1 MKRLNVILDDLALIR
16 LILSDEKIDPVR
28 FGVLAETAGANGLV
42 CTLGGKGKGV
52 VERDLKMLKA
62 IKHSYFNLRMPID
75 NDAMRVA
82 LAILPDMVTFVDIS
96 AGDPRK
102 VDTIDPTIHQADIE
116 TMLPNLQ
123 ANNIAV
129 SVLLK
134 PDIES
139 LKAISKL
146 SVDYVELDAREY
158 TGATDIND
166 EIVALDKIKSAAL
179 AVGKWGMGVNCSG
192 NIGYEDIDGLA
203 QTPNLEDISMG
214 TALINRSLFVGVE
227 RAVGE
232 ALQLIRHREID

>member
-1 MKRLNVILDDLALIR
+1 MKRLSVMLDDLALIR
-16 LILSDEKIDPVR
+16 LVLADEKIDPVR

-42 CTLGGKGKGV
+42 CTLAGKGRGV
-52 VERDLKMLKA
+52 EERDLKMIKA

-75 NDAMRVA
+75 NDAMRLA
-82 LAILPDMVTFVDIS
+82 LAILPDMVTFVEIAS
-96 AGDPRK
+96 GDSRK
-102 VDTIDPTIHQADIE
+102 VDTINPAMHHADIE

-129 SVLLK
+129 AVLLK

-158 TGATDIND
+158 TQANDIND

-203 QTPNLEDISMG
+203 QIPNLEDISIG
-214 TALINRSLFVGVE
+214 TPLIHRALFVGIE

-232 ALQLIRHREID
+232 ALQLLRHREID